1 MFLGYQAEPPGGT
14 SSFGNE
20 NSALNVFEQ
29 DIPTQYLS
37 KPINWITANSV
48 KVTLYKVA
56 GRASHPGGGGRL
68 SNTFRSLYSRKKQ
81 SLVRKLMPPF

>member
-20 NSALNVFEQ
+20 NGALVKCFRARHT
-29 DIPTQYLS
+29 TQYLS
-37 KPINWITANSV
+37 KPINWISANSV

-56 GRASHPGGGGRL
+56 GKASHPGGGGGGG
-68 SNTFRSLYSRKKQ
+68 
-81 SLVRKLMPPF
+81 